1 MSNDVAAAEDPYN
14 QGDVDN
20 RIFQT
25 PLSAGIKLVRKWGE
39 AHRFL
44 KSLPTTIATKILT
57 PLFTQRAANAPRL
70 AVCPYESRR
79 RKSDSVD
86 RAHILRGMVAPRH
99 RRRI

>member
-1 MSNDVAAAEDPYN
+1 MSDDVAAAEDPYN

-25 PLSAGIKLVRKWGE
+25 SLSTAMKLVRKWGE

-57 PLFTQRAANAPRL
+57 SCNVARA
-70 AVCPYESRR
+70 SR
-79 RKSDSVD
+79 
-86 RAHILRGMVAPRH
+86 P
-99 RRRI
+99 